1 MEPNY
6 YRICKELEGGNE
18 TVQGK
23 GPSILVI
30 SVIVIAL
37 GLLSY
42 FLYQPIMK
50 NINLGLDL
58 RGGLRVVLE
67 AQEKEGQKVTPDTI
81 QKAVG
86 ILRDRV
92 DKLGVKETALYPQGD
107 DRVVVEIAGEDDP
120 EAAVDILKNTAQL
133 EFWDENGKVLLTGK
147 NLKDAQARV
156 TQNNQGAEVLLEFDK
171 EGKRLFAEAT
181 TANVGKPIAIVLD
194 GKVISAPT
202 VEEPIRDG
210 SARITGGFTAK
221 EAQDLAVL
229 LRSGALP
236 VSFKVIE
243 KRSVGPTL
251 GADSLNKSIK
261 AIIIGFI
268 AILIFMLG
276 YYRLPGL
283 VADIS
288 LLLYALLVGGA
299 MSLLGAVLTL
309 PGIAGFA
316 LSIGMAVDANVIIY
330 ERIKEELRYGKTLR
344 AAIEAGFKRA
354 FWTIFDS
361 NLTTLISA
369 IVLMY
374 LGTGP
379 VKGFAVTLSIGIIA
393 SMLVALTFTRYLL
406 KLGANICQ
414 NNKLYGV

>member
-1 MEPNY
+1 MQEKTP
-6 YRICKELEGGNE
+6 G
-18 TVQGK
+18 
-23 GPSILVI
+23 ILVVTI
-30 SVIVIAL
+30 IIIAL

-42 FLYQPIMK
+42 FLYRPILN

-58 RGGLRVVLE
+58 SGGLRVVLE
-67 AQEKEGQKVTPDTI
+67 AEEKKGQEVTPDTI

-92 DKLGVKETALYPQGD
+92 DNLGVKETALYPQGKN
-107 DRVVVEIAGEDDP
+107 RVVVEIAGEEDP
-120 EAAVDILKNTAQL
+120 EAAVDILKNTAEL
-133 EFWDENGKVLLTGK
+133 EFWDENNKVMVTGK
-147 NLKDAQARV
+147 HLKDAQARMS
-156 TQNNQGAEVLLEFDK
+156 QGEQGTAEVLIDFDK
-171 EGKRLFAEAT
+171 EGSRLFAEAT
-181 TANVGKPIAIVLD
+181 RANVGKPIKIVID
-194 GKVISAPT
+194 GNIISAPT
-202 VEEPIRDG
+202 VQEPITDG

-236 VSFKVIE
+236 VSLKVIE
-243 KRSVGPTL
+243 KRSIGPVL

-261 AIIIGFI
+261 AGIIGLI

-288 LLLYALLVGGA
+288 LVLYSLLVLGA
-299 MSLLGAVLTL
+299 MSFLGAVLTL

-330 ERIKEELRYGKTLR
+330 ERLKEELRYGKTLH
-344 AAIEAGFKRA
+344 AAIDAGFKRA
-354 FWTIFDS
+354 FWTILDS
-361 NLTTLISA
+361 NVTTLVSA
-369 IVLMY
+369 LVLMY

-379 VKGFAVTLSIGIIA
+379 VKGFAVTLSIGIVA

-406 KLGANICQ
+406 ILMGNISK
-414 NNKLYGV
+414 NKKLYGV

>member
-1 MEPNY
+1 
-6 YRICKELEGGNE
+6 
-18 TVQGK
+18 VQEK
-23 GPSILVI
+23 SPSILVI
-30 SVIVIAL
+30 TIIIIAL
-37 GLLSY
+37 GLLTY
-42 FLYQPIMK
+42 FLHQPIMN

-67 AQEKEGQKVTPDTI
+67 AQEKEGQAVTPDTI

-92 DKLGVKETALYPQGD
+92 DKLGVKETALYPQGEK
-107 DRVVVEIAGEDDP
+107 RVVVEIAGEKDP

-133 EFWDENGKVLLTGK
+133 EFWDENDKVMVTGK
-147 NLKDAQARV
+147 HLKDAQARMN
-156 TQNNQGAEVLLEFDK
+156 QNQQGAEVLIEFDS
-171 EGKRLFAEAT
+171 EGSQLFAKAT
-181 TANVGKPIAIVLD
+181 SNNVGKPIKIVLD
-194 GKVISAPT
+194 GKVISAPN
-202 VEEPIRDG
+202 VSEPITDG
-210 SARITGGFTAK
+210 SARITGGFSAK

-251 GADSLNKSIK
+251 GADSLNKSVK
-261 AIIIGFI
+261 AGIIGLI
-268 AILIFMLG
+268 AIFIFMLG

-288 LLLYALLVGGA
+288 LVLYALLVLGT

-330 ERIKEELRYGKTLR
+330 ERLKEELRLGKTLQ
-344 AAIEAGFKRA
+344 AAIDAGFKRA
-354 FWTIFDS
+354 FWTILDS

-379 VKGFAVTLSIGIIA
+379 VKGFAVTLSIGIVA

-406 KLGANICQ
+406 VQMANTSK
-414 NNKLYGV
+414 NKKLYGV

>member
-1 MEPNY
+1 LQE
-6 YRICKELEGGNE
+6 K
-18 TVQGK
+18 T
-23 GPSILVI
+23 PSILVI

-42 FLYQPIMK
+42 FLYQPIL
-50 NINLGLDL
+50 NHLNLGLDL

-67 AQEKEGQKVTPDTI
+67 AQEKEGQEVTQDTI

-92 DKLGVKETALYPQGD
+92 DKLGVKETALYPQGKN
-107 DRVVVEIAGEDDP
+107 RVVVEIAGEDDP

-133 EFWDENGKVLLTGK
+133 EFWDVDNKVLVTGEH
-147 NLKDAQARV
+147 LKDAQARISQDQQ
-156 TQNNQGAEVLLEFDK
+156 TAEVLIDFDK
-171 EGKRLFAEAT
+171 EGSELFAKAT
-181 TANVGKPIAIVLD
+181 SENVGKPIKIVLD
-194 GKVISAPT
+194 GKVIQAPT
-202 VEEPIRDG
+202 VDEPIRDG
-210 SARITGGFTAK
+210 SARITGGYTAK

-261 AIIIGFI
+261 AGIIGLI
-268 AILIFMLG
+268 AILVFMLG

-288 LLLYALLVGGA
+288 LVLYSLLVLGA

-316 LSIGMAVDANVIIY
+316 LSVGMALDANIIIY
-330 ERIKEELRYGKTLR
+330 ERLKEELRYGKTMQ
-344 AAIEAGFKRA
+344 AAIDAGFKRA
-354 FWTIFDS
+354 FWAIFDS

-379 VKGFAVTLSIGIIA
+379 VKGFAVTLSIGVVA
-393 SMLVALTFTRYLL
+393 SMLTALTFTHYLL
-406 KLGANICQ
+406 ILVANISKNQ
-414 NNKLYGV
+414 KLYGV